1 MWSGSEQIS
10 DKSVQCDRCKT
21 NALVTVENG
30 RPVTVTCPKCGE
42 SESYEKFMESVGAQ
56 MFELADEMI
65 SKPLKEWAKRDKNVT
80 YEPSRRPRR
89 SSGKFR
95 VNL

>member
-1 MWSGSEQIS
+1 MS
-10 DKSVQCDRCKT
+10 DKSVQCERCKT

-42 SESYEKFMESVGAQ
+42 SESHEEFMESVGAQ

-65 SKPLKEWAKRDKNVT
+65 SKPLREWAKRDKNIHYT
-80 YEPSRRPRR
+80 PGKRSIRRR
-89 SSGKFR
+89 GKFR
-95 VNL
+95 VRL